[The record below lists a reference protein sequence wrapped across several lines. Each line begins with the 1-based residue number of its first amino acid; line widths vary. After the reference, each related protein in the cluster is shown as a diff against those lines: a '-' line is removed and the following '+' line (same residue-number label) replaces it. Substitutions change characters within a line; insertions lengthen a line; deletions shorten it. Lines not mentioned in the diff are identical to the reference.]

1 MPPFYVQLVLL
12 LLAASLLLCFGVY
25 ALGRR
30 ALPAVPLLSGN
41 TFPTVWDALYTAVFV
56 TVFVASLAS
65 TLPMSDK
72 EAGPMQ
78 TLSASSL
85 LASMLLQT
93 LLYLPMVVRFVLLPK
108 REREHLGFGRA
119 LRLVLSSVGI
129 ILLFSSLLS
138 AFHVDT
144 LIMQLTGC
152 PEQQDVVQ
160 SMMDGHAAQRL
171 VLAAAAI
178 IMAPIGEEVC
188 FRGFVYNILR
198 QRAGVWAATLATGVL
213 FGAVH
218 ASLVQFL
225 PLAFF
230 GIVQCIIYERC
241 KTLWVPMAV
250 HAVFNSLSVLFILL
264 MPYLP
269 DAVQQ
274 AL

>member
-12 LLAASLLLCFGVY
+12 MLAASLLCCYGVY
-25 ALGRR
+25 AYGRR
-30 ALPAVPLLSGN
+30 SLPAVPLMAS
-41 TFPTVWDALYTAVFV
+41 TPFPTVWDALYTAVFV
-56 TVFVASLAS
+56 TVFVVSLAS
-65 TLPMSDK
+65 TQPLHDGD
-72 EAGPMQ
+72 ATPMQ
-78 TLSASSL
+78 SLSAKSL
-85 LASMLLQT
+85 LASMVLQSF
-93 LLYLPMVVRFVLLPK
+93 LYLPMVLRFALLPK
-108 REREHLGFGRA
+108 QERPHLGFGRA
-119 LRLVLSSVGI
+119 LRIVLSAVGI

-138 AFHVDT
+138 ALHVDT
-144 LIMQLTGC
+144 LIMQLTDC

-160 SMMDGHAAQRL
+160 SMMDGNTSQRL

-198 QRAGVWAATLATGVL
+198 QRAGVWAATLTTGLL
-213 FGAVH
+213 FGAIH

-230 GIVQCIIYERC
+230 GIVQCIIYERT

>member
-1 MPPFYVQLVLL
+1 MPPFYVLLVILL
-12 LLAASLLLCFGVY
+12 LTFSLLLCFGVY
-25 ALGRR
+25 AFGRR

-41 TFPTVWDALYTAVFV
+41 AFPTVWDALYTAVFV
-56 TVFVASLAS
+56 TIFVASLVS
-65 TLPMSDK
+65 TLPMSA
-72 EAGPMQ
+72 EAAGPMQ
-78 TLSASSL
+78 TLSARSL

-108 REREHLGFGRA
+108 QEREHLGFRRA
-119 LRLVLSSVGI
+119 FRLVLSSVGI
-129 ILLFSSLLS
+129 ILIFSSLLS
-138 AFHVDT
+138 ALHVDT
-144 LIMQLTGC
+144 LIMQLTDC

-160 SMMDGHAAQRL
+160 SMMDGNTAQRL

-178 IMAPIGEEVC
+178 IMAPVGEEVC

-213 FGAVH
+213 FGAIH

-230 GIVQCIIYERC
+230 GFVQCIIYERS

-250 HAVFNSLSVLFILL
+250 HAVFNTISVLFILL

-269 DAVQQ
+269 DTVQQ